1 MHPAAIRTPI
11 IEDLTLLVAAIASRL
26 ADYEANTSPTG
37 EPTVGTGNRLG
48 ESEDRVFSVI
58 AVEG

>member
-11 IEDLTLLVAAIASRL
+11 IEDLAFLVAAIAGRL
-26 ADYEANTSPTG
+26 ADCEANTSPTG
-37 EPTVGTGNRLG
+37 EPAVGMGNRLG